1 MHRKNRPEHELAER
15 QANRF
20 ASAFLLP
27 SKPFVRNFPRG
38 RRLDWHV
45 IFAIKRAWNVS
56 AQAILRR
63 AHDLALIDA
72 AQYKSGNVFI
82 AKHGYKRSEP
92 YEAEEAETPEVL
104 RAALIALQA
113 SQGLLPRD
121 VARKLDV
128 QPVLLGKLL
137 GLKIPDLGG
146 ASPSTVV
153 NFNARLNWS
162 KAKWH

>member
-1 MHRKNRPEHELAER
+1 MTMIT
-15 QANRF
+15 
-20 ASAFLLP
+20 P
-27 SKPFVRNFPRG
+27 SYLGETIEYSSLHACRSTLEDPT
-38 RRLDWHV
+38 
-45 IFAIKRAWNVS
+45 
-56 AQAILRR
+56 
-63 AHDLALIDA
+63 LIDA

-92 YEAEEAETPEVL
+92 YEAEQSETPEVL

-121 VARKLDV
+121 VARRLNV

-137 GLKIPDLGG
+137 GLQIPDLGG

-162 KAKWH
+162 RAKWH